1 MLGKRDAADIDEAI
15 KGGSLGVQ
23 GCYFGCL
30 GVSKGEGKNGAVIVT
45 TGIGTAQ
52 IGVNG
57 SVMRQLTNE
66 EKKTLQD
73 WGVLR

>member
-1 MLGKRDAADIDEAI
+1 MFLRCTVRT
-15 KGGSLGVQ
+15 LR
-23 GCYFGCL
+23 
-30 GVSKGEGKNGAVIVT
+30 
-45 TGIGTAQ
+45 TAQ

-73 WGVLR
+73 WGGFYDESINSNCASCCGYD